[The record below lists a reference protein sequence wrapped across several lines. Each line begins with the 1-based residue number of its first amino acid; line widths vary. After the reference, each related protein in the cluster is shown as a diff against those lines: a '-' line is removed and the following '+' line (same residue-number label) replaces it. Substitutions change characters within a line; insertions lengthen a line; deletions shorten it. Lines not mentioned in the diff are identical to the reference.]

1 MSVFSSAR
9 RLLASSL
16 ALSLLTTSFGATAM
30 VGCATTDDEP
40 TGVDVA
46 ASTAASLPVT
56 VTAAGATQQA
66 DLKRSDIDSIEAALP
81 PFRADG
87 VLTTDSKRVLTANQI
102 TAIGPDGQLLRWTR
116 SGNTLT
122 SLDDSTRSLRWSLA
136 TGELEIVGAGGTS
149 RMKVMGDPTDITRVI
164 SAFVRIGTG
173 DSSTSVAAALTG
185 GEVVVVVVVIAF
197 SSWMACLTLGT
208 AVCGMTAY
216 LNCPSGVDW
225 FKMNCGVNIG
235 SIGSEEGMIG
245 DMGSLGSCNYKC
257 NEPPPPD
264 PDPPH
269 FPPGTWVPGP
279 PTYEWIP
286 TLGDCPEGQHMDF
299 CITGWHDEVTFDG
312 NEVTVTAVPESE
324 PCCVADGTP

>member
-1 MSVFSSAR
+1 MLVTRSLRS
-9 RLLASSL
+9 LLASSL
-16 ALSLLTTSFGATAM
+16 AVSLVTTSLGATAL

-40 TGVDVA
+40 TNVNVA
-46 ASTAASLPVT
+46 ASTASSVPVT

-66 DLKRSDIDSIEAALP
+66 DLQLSDLDSLESLLP
-81 PFRADG
+81 AFRADG
-87 VLTTDSKRVLTANQI
+87 ALTSDSKRLLTANQI
-102 TAIGPDGQLLRWTR
+102 AAIGPDGQLLRWTR

-122 SLDDSTRSLRWSLA
+122 SLDDATRSMRWNLT
-136 TGELEIVGAGGTS
+136 TGELEIRGAGGST

-164 SAFVRIGTG
+164 SAIVRIGAG

-185 GEVVVVVVVIAF
+185 GEVVVVIVVVAF

-216 LNCPSGVDW
+216 MNCPSGVDW

-235 SIGSEEGMIG
+235 SIGSEEGMVG

-257 NEPPPPD
+257 TEPPPPN
-264 PDPPH
+264 PDPPRL
-269 FPPGTWVPGP
+269 PPGTWTPMP
-279 PTYEWIP
+279 PTIYEFP

-299 CITGWHDEVTFDG
+299 CIVGWHDEVTYEG
-312 NEVTVTAVPESE
+312 NEVTVTTQAEVE
-324 PCCVADGTP
+324 PCCVPDGTP